1 MSDEPFDDEAW
12 QADLDRRA
20 DELHGIWLGLVAAW
34 QKWARRPP
42 NREADA
48 GALDDLQMTPR
59 SDTNSATGPKP
70 SLNPCS
76 ETTNDRSGQTPR
88 SGRGRTCRDR

>member
-1 MSDEPFDDEAW
+1 MSEPFDDEAW

-34 QKWARRPP
+34 QKWACRPP

-48 GALDDLQMTPR
+48 GALDDLQMITALGHQLGDR
-59 SDTNSATGPKP
+59 AEALLQSMFG
-70 SLNPCS
+70 
-76 ETTNDRSGQTPR
+76 ND
-88 SGRGRTCRDR
+88 